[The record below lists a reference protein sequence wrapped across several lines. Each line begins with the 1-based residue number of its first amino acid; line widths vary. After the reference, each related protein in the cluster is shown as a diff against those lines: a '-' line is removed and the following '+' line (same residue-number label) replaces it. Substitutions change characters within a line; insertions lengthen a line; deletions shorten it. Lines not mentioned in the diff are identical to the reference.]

1 MKLAAG
7 RAQQELIT
15 AQEECV
21 GCTENGAME
30 CVRGWRRLCQKERKK
45 KNCSRM
51 TRHLPEEMRN
61 MLQAEEK
68 VCTTALRPFEN

>member
-15 AQEECV
+15 AQEECF

-45 KNCSRM
+45 KK
-51 TRHLPEEMRN
+51 LF
-61 MLQAEEK
+61 K
-68 VCTTALRPFEN
+68 DD